1 MIVKEPNMSVIQL
14 DVCIPVF
21 YVLQPTTLVR
31 QDEQEN
37 IAEAVRDVALLVD
50 ALLNMRAEIRETER
64 GKV

>member
-1 MIVKEPNMSVIQL
+1 MIAYR
-14 DVCIPVF
+14 VF
-21 YVLQPTTLVR
+21 YALQPTTLVR